1 MEMNQLFFSRFISQ
15 LLLKYLYIIILS
27 LPACYCR
34 FWAVINTNFT
44 SYHIDFTRFLNYTFF
59 TPMDGFLITI
69 KVQFLFMQ
77 KGVYSMKI
85 EKISDNQIRCT
96 LNKSDLIDRELRI
109 SELAY
114 GTEKAKALFR
124 DMIQQAF
131 YEFGFE
137 VDDIPLMIEAIPV
150 STECLIL
157 VITKVEDPD
166 ELDTRFSKFS
176 SFNDH
181 GSSDK
186 ADAEEDAYADE
197 IIHCFDEDQA
207 EDTEENSKDPVDTT
221 DLPQTGI
228 SEKSIVHTASNL
240 IKIYSFR
247 SLQEVI
253 DLANILLCNYNG
265 TNTLYKNTLN
275 STYYLVISKSDHTP
289 EEFNKICNIISEYGK
304 AERSTYASS
313 TYYDEHFEVIV
324 KDHALQILSVM

>member
-1 MEMNQLFFSRFISQ
+1 
-15 LLLKYLYIIILS
+15 
-27 LPACYCR
+27 
-34 FWAVINTNFT
+34 
-44 SYHIDFTRFLNYTFF
+44 
-59 TPMDGFLITI
+59 
-69 KVQFLFMQ
+69 
-77 KGVYSMKI
+77 MKI

-176 SFNDH
+176 SFSTRDD
-181 GSSDK
+181 SDQPE
-186 ADAEEDAYADE
+186 ADEDAYADE
-197 IIHCFDEDQA
+197 IINSFEQMDDLSDEA
-207 EDTEENSKDPVDTT
+207 EENSKELLDSQETDPDDKTELQINT
-221 DLPQTGI
+221 
-228 SEKSIVHTASNL
+228 NM

-247 SLQEVI
+247 SLKEVTE
-253 DLANILLCNYNG
+253 LANVLLGIYNG
-265 TNTLYKNTLN
+265 SNTLYKNPTN
-275 STYYLVISKSDHTP
+275 SVYYLVINKSRHTP

-304 AERSTYASS
+304 PERTSYASPF
-313 TYYDEHFEVIV
+313 YFDEHYEVIV
-324 KDHALQILSVM
+324 KEHALQILSVM

>member
-1 MEMNQLFFSRFISQ
+1 
-15 LLLKYLYIIILS
+15 
-27 LPACYCR
+27 
-34 FWAVINTNFT
+34 
-44 SYHIDFTRFLNYTFF
+44 
-59 TPMDGFLITI
+59 
-69 KVQFLFMQ
+69 
-77 KGVYSMKI
+77 MKI

-176 SFNDH
+176 SL
-181 GSSDK
+181 GPR
-186 ADAEEDAYADE
+186 DAEEKSDADEDSYADE
-197 IIHCFDEDQA
+197 IINSFDQMDYIS
-207 EDTEENSKDPVDTT
+207 DDSEEESKDIIDSADSET
-221 DLPQTGI
+221 DEKPSFSI
-228 SEKSIVHTASNL
+228 SSNMV
-240 IKIYSFR
+240 KVYSFR
-247 SLQEVI
+247 YLKEVTE
-253 DLANILLCNYNG
+253 LAYILLGYYNG
-265 TNTLYKNTLN
+265 INTLYKNPVT
-275 STYYLVISKSDHTP
+275 STYYLVISMSHHTP

-304 AERSTYASS
+304 PERSTYASAS
-313 TYYDEHFEVIV
+313 YYEEHFEIIV
-324 KDHALQILSVM
+324 KEQALQILSVM

>member
-1 MEMNQLFFSRFISQ
+1 MR
-15 LLLKYLYIIILS
+15 
-27 LPACYCR
+27 
-34 FWAVINTNFT
+34 
-44 SYHIDFTRFLNYTFF
+44 
-59 TPMDGFLITI
+59 
-69 KVQFLFMQ
+69 
-77 KGVYSMKI
+77 I

-176 SFNDH
+176 SFNLRED
-181 GSSDK
+181 SENDYSD
-186 ADAEEDAYADE
+186 DDAYADE
-197 IIHCFDEDQA
+197 IIQNFEDNSLEDGDELIKDDQESSESDDNLQA
-207 EDTEENSKDPVDTT
+207 EKIGVN
-221 DLPQTGI
+221 I
-228 SEKSIVHTASNL
+228 SPNFT
-240 IKIYSFR
+240 KIFSFN

-253 DLANILLCNYNG
+253 DLSNILVGVYTGN
-265 TNTLYKNTLN
+265 NTLYKNPLT
-275 STYYLVISKSDHTP
+275 SIYYLVITKSDHTP
-289 EEFNKICNIISEYGK
+289 EEFNKICNIISEFGK
-304 AERSTYASS
+304 AERYTYAST
-313 TYYDEHFEVIV
+313 TYYDEHYEVIV
-324 KDHALQILSVM
+324 RNQAIQILSVM

>member
-1 MEMNQLFFSRFISQ
+1 
-15 LLLKYLYIIILS
+15 
-27 LPACYCR
+27 
-34 FWAVINTNFT
+34 
-44 SYHIDFTRFLNYTFF
+44 
-59 TPMDGFLITI
+59 
-69 KVQFLFMQ
+69 
-77 KGVYSMKI
+77 MKI

-176 SFNDH
+176 SFNVN
-181 GSSDK
+181 GASDK
-186 ADAEEDAYADE
+186 SDSDEDSYADE
-197 IIHCFDEDQA
+197 IINCFDDDLSEDS
-207 EDTEENSKDPVDTT
+207 EENPKDLMDTPE
-221 DLPQTGI
+221 LPET
-228 SEKSIVHTASNL
+228 SPAEKSVVHTISNL
-240 IKIYSFR
+240 TKIYSFH

-253 DLANILLCNYNG
+253 ELANILLGNYNG
-265 TNTLYKNTLN
+265 SNTLYKNPLN
-275 STYYLVISKSDHTP
+275 STYYLVISKSTHTP
-289 EEFNKICNIISEYGK
+289 EEFNKICNIISEFGK
-304 AERSTYASS
+304 VERSTYASS
-313 TYYDEHFEVIV
+313 TFYDEHYEIIV
-324 KDHALQILSVM
+324 KDQALQILSVM